1 MDLPKNAFK
10 QALARGTTLY
20 GLWLGLPDTSVAE
33 IAAGAGFD
41 WLLVDHEHGPF
52 ELRDI
57 MRHLQAIAPYDV
69 APLVRPVEGNPA
81 LLKKLLDM
89 GVQTFLVPMV
99 DDADQARALVQA
111 LRYPPAGK
119 RGLGTSM
126 ARAAHWNQVPGYLQQ
141 ANAEICLIVQ
151 VETASAMDNLA
162 AIVAVDGVDA
172 VFIGPSDLS
181 ASMGYIGNPGH
192 PEVVQAI
199 NQGLQTITAAGKYAG
214 MLCMDPAQVTAYAN
228 QGASFIGVGV
238 DTMLLSQGAHQLAR
252 RFKGSATPGGRLLE
266 DQDAEKPQVGY

>member
-1 MDLPKNAFK
+1 MELTRNRFK
-10 QALARGTTLY
+10 QALASGNTQY

-33 IAAGAGFD
+33 ITAGAGFD
-41 WLLVDHEHGPF
+41 WLLIDHEHGPF

-57 MRHLQAIAPYDV
+57 MRHLQAVAPYNV
-69 APLVRPVEGNPA
+69 APLVRPVDGNPA

-99 DDADQARALVQA
+99 DDAAQAEALVQA

-141 ANAEICLIVQ
+141 ANDEICLIVQ
-151 VETASAMDNLA
+151 VETASAMANLE

-181 ASMGYIGNPGH
+181 ASMGHIGKAGH

-199 NQGLQTITAAGKYAG
+199 NRGLQTITAAGKYAG
-214 MLCMDPAQVTAYAN
+214 MLCMDPDQVTGYADR
-228 QGASFIGVGV
+228 GASFIGVGV
-238 DTMLLSQGAHQLAR
+238 DTVLLSQGAHQLAR
-252 RFKGSATPGGRLLE
+252 TFKGGGDGADTP
-266 DQDAEKPQVGY
+266 QTGY